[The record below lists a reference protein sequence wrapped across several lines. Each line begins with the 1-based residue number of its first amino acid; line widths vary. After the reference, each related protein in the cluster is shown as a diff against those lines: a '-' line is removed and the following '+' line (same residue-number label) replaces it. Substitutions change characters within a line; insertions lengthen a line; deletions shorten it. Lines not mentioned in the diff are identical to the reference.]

1 MGGGGGICGCTM
13 WGDGVEEVR
22 SCGWMMLE
30 AVVGGH
36 CEQLVEEVG
45 TFGRRRWR
53 GCHSR
58 ETVPT
63 ILE

>member
-1 MGGGGGICGCTM
+1 M

-36 CEQLVEEVG
+36 GEQLVEEFG
-45 TFGRRRWR
+45 TFGQRRWR